1 MTSAAAKK
9 VTAPSVEE
17 RAETL
22 WNELDSA
29 GRATLLDTL
38 EHLADAELTKQA
50 EARKGG
56 SIPHLW
62 FRQQWLVKANDSP
75 TRALVLAIRG
85 GRAHG

>member
-1 MTSAAAKK
+1 MTKEEEKIAA
-9 VTAPSVEE
+9 

-22 WNELDSA
+22 WNELDPN
-29 GRATLLDTL
+29 GRAALLETI

-62 FRQQWLVKANDSP
+62 YRAQWLVKSNDSP
-75 TRALVLAIRG
+75 TRAYILAVRG
-85 GRAHG
+85 G